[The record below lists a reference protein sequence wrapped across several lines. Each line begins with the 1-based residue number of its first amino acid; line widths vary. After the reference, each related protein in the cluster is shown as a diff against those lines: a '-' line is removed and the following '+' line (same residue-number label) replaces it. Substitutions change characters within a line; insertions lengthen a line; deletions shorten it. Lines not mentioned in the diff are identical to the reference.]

1 MNEERLLLALYDRW
15 CLVMNGDEA
24 ALRIL
29 RANRRLEN
37 RDPSPPEVVR

>member
-29 RANRRLEN
+29 RAQGF
-37 RDPSPPEVVR
+37 DTSEVDS